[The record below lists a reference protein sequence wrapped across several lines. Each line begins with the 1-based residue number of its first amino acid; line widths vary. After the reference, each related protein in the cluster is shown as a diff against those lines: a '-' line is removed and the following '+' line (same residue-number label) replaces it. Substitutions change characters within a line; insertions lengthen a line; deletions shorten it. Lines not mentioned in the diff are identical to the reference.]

1 MARSDQRYHYPSLNI
16 IDSVEPIEGI
26 TITFW
31 VIFLFVIWVS
41 FMRVLPLNQ
50 LIEMQMILNIRPPK
64 TLTAAC
70 QKTLSSFLI
79 L

>member
-50 LIEMQMILNIRPPK
+50 LIEMQMILEK
-64 TLTAAC
+64 TSQTAAY
-70 QKTLSSFLI
+70 QETLSSFLI
-79 L
+79 